1 MIGRIQG
8 QLVEATEQTALID
21 VGGVAYEVEVP
32 SGARAALPS
41 AGGAVTL
48 HTHLLVRDDAQ
59 QLYGFASRA
68 ERDLF
73 RALMRIPGVGPKLA
87 LAVISTFDLQE
98 LASAAAAGDA
108 ARLTRIPG
116 VGRKT
121 AERMLIDLRDRL
133 ADFDLKPSRGV
144 AARSSAATEEAE
156 RALVALGYRPGEA
169 AKLIAA
175 IDSEAAASTSE
186 IVREALRGAARP
198 A

>member
-1 MIGRIQG
+1 MIGRVQG
-8 QLVEATEQTALID
+8 QLVEATEQVALID

-32 SGARAALPS
+32 AGARAALPL

-59 QLYGFASRA
+59 QLYGFASRP

-98 LASAAAAGDA
+98 LAGVAATGDV

-133 ADFDLKPSRGV
+133 ADFDLKPSTGV
-144 AARSSAATEEAE
+144 GAGSSAATEEAE

-175 IDSEAAASTSE
+175 IDGEAAASVSE
-186 IVREALRGAARP
+186 IVREALRRAARP

>member
-1 MIGRIQG
+1 MIGRIRG
-8 QLVEATEQTALID
+8 QLAEATDQVALID

-32 SGARAALPS
+32 SGARTALPPV
-41 AGGAVTL
+41 GGAVTL
-48 HTHLLVRDDAQ
+48 HTHFLVRDDAQ
-59 QLYGFASRA
+59 QLYGFASRL

-87 LAVISTFDLQE
+87 LAVISTFDPQE
-98 LASAAAAGDA
+98 LAAAAAAGDV

-121 AERMLIDLRDRL
+121 AERMLIDLKDRL
-133 ADFDLKPSRGV
+133 ADFEIKASPGV
-144 AARSSAATEEAE
+144 TTRPNAATEEAE
-156 RALVALGYRPGEA
+156 RALLALGYRPGEA

-175 IDSEAAASTSE
+175 IDGDAPASPSA
-186 IVREALRGAARP
+186 IVREALRRAGRP

>member
-8 QLVEATEQTALID
+8 QLVEATEQVALID
-21 VGGVAYEVEVP
+21 VGGLAYEVEVP
-32 SGARAALPS
+32 SGARAALPL

-59 QLYGFASRA
+59 QLYGFASRP

-98 LASAAAAGDA
+98 LAAVAAAGDA

-133 ADFDLKPSRGV
+133 ADFDLKPSASV

-175 IDSEAAASTSE
+175 IDGDADASAAE
-186 IVREALRGAARP
+186 IVREALKRAAGP